1 MKNFKFLSGNSNGLL
16 SRYGEITVNSNYF
29 STITVTNTNT
39 NTNTTNNEFCFQFN
53 NSEPVVFASGQYP
66 LSFTI
71 NDNTGNIT
79 FSDNNNTFTLFSR
92 PNENI

>member
-16 SRYGEITVNSNYF
+16 SRYGEITVNPNFY
-29 STITVTNTNT
+29 STISV
-39 NTNTTNNEFCFQFN
+39 TNTTNNEFCFQFN
-53 NSEPVVFASGQYP
+53 NSEPVVFASGQHP